1 MNTTTVQM
9 EAERQIDALFPI
21 NQGIGVNMKYYLH
34 EPPNISQINQWTLSQ
49 SPQGWAIRTN
59 PDSKAEIHYD
69 GNGNIYRMQIAGVND
84 TSLDNIVS
92 VSEAY
97 GIQFPHRLDGLYT
110 LKVSGC
116 TPHFPV
122 VRGSTTVYHV
132 YDSLYITQLFRD
144 ADLFREVRFTYHPDL
159 L

>member
-69 GNGNIYRMQIAGVND
+69 GNGNIYRMQIAGVDD
-84 TSLDNIVS
+84 TSLDNILS

-97 GIQFPHRLDGLYT
+97 GQRFAHPMDGKLT
-110 LKVSGC
+110 LKVSAC
-116 TPHFPV
+116 IPHFPV
-122 VRGSTTVYHV
+122 VQGSTTVYHV
-132 YDSLYITQLFRD
+132 YTSYYIHRLFRD
-144 ADLFREVRFTYHPDL
+144 ADMFCGVLFSFHKI
-159 L
+159 